1 MSDKEIKANNDG
13 IAVDNSGVGNK
24 PTINI
29 NKAAKYS
36 SLLNPL
42 LEKIVKNYD
51 PDSEIENH
59 GELPDPDEKIK
70 FNDVNIFSDE
80 IEECVG
86 FLSVVEE
93 QIDIIDDEEPDSK
106 NKFMRAISQK
116 YKEKKREILIEKSID
131 ANNPHDVIAV
141 IRDNADKIIQAVSDA
156 ILEYAEK
163 DLHSYSVEEVKDS
176 ISLIVCYGF
185 INCKI
190 LERPNDY
197 Q

>member
-1 MSDKEIKANNDG
+1 MSGKEIKASNDG
-13 IAVDNSGVGNK
+13 MAVDNSGFGNQS
-24 PTINI
+24 TINI

-42 LEKIVKNYD
+42 LEKIVENYD
-51 PDSEIENH
+51 PESEIENH
-59 GELPDPDEKIK
+59 GELPYPDEKIK
-70 FNDVNIFSDE
+70 FNNVNIFTDQ
-80 IEECVG
+80 IEECVS

-93 QIDIIDDEEPDSK
+93 QIDIIDDEEPKSK
-106 NKFMRAISQK
+106 NKFMRAINQK
-116 YKEKKREILIEKSID
+116 YKEQKRDLLIEKSVD
-131 ANNPHDVIAV
+131 SNNPNDVISV
-141 IRDNADKIIQAVSDA
+141 VRENADKIIQGVSGA

-163 DLHSYSVEEVKDS
+163 DLHGYSVEEVKDA